1 AMNFIPIILIP
12 QVIFAGTIFSFKT
25 WSTQI
30 LALLFTS
37 RWSMGALGS
46 TIGLH
51 SDKLA
56 GDKLL
61 GQQDIYSGT
70 LFSTYT
76 QAEAVQHLLLMWKAL
91 GMMVILLICIVAL
104 VLTLKNNN
112 SA

>member
-1 AMNFIPIILIP
+1 M
-12 QVIFAGTIFSFKT
+12 

-30 LALLFTS
+30 LAMLFTS

-51 SDKLA
+51 SDKLG

-76 QAEAVQHLLLMWKAL
+76 QPEAVQHLLLMWRAL
-91 GMMVILLICIVAL
+91 IVMVILLICVVAIV
-104 VLTLKNNN
+104 LKLKDNTRV
-112 SA
+112 